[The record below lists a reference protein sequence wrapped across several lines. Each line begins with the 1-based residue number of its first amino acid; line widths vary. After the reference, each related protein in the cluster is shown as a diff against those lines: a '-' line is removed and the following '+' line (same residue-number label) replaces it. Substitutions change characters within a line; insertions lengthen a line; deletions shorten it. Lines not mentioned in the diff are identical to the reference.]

1 MDNNKYHGTYNYTAY
16 SYLFNK
22 LKNDFYIA
30 KIDVHLDE
38 MQKDSCSI
46 TESESDEEARQF
58 QNKGDKISKQDE
70 EIDIEQ
76 CHGI

>member
-1 MDNNKYHGTYNYTAY
+1 
-16 SYLFNK
+16 
-22 LKNDFYIA
+22 
-30 KIDVHLDE
+30 